1 MTKTAVLFL
10 GAGFVA
16 LVIVIAILVRT
27 GCPPPP
33 PPPPKSRVEIT
44 APKDTQ
50 VFKSLPGESEQ
61 QLGVLDEV
69 PLVLKVEVG
78 ASVILRY
85 KNKEKIFPSE
95 TWEDGKIIWH
105 PVPDPI
111 RPRLVSVSINA
122 VPWAKVFIKLP
133 KEQSF
138 IKPQREHFTIP
149 PDPTAKTPNVTPIRG
164 RLKVPVGTAIKLVYS
179 DKEKT
184 FGYEAWKTSK
194 TISHDFMEP

>member
-61 QLGVLDEV
+61 QL
-69 PLVLKVEVG
+69 
-78 ASVILRY
+78 R
-85 KNKEKIFPSE
+85 
-95 TWEDGKIIWH
+95 
-105 PVPDPI
+105 
-111 RPRLVSVSINA
+111 
-122 VPWAKVFIKLP
+122 
-133 KEQSF
+133 SF
-138 IKPQREHFTIP
+138 
-149 PDPTAKTPNVTPIRG
+149 G
-164 RLKVPVGTAIKLVYS
+164 
-179 DKEKT
+179 
-184 FGYEAWKTSK
+184 
-194 TISHDFMEP
+194 

>member
-16 LVIVIAILVRT
+16 VVIGIFVLIQIIDGNGDNPLPIR
-27 GCPPPP
+27 
-33 PPPPKSRVEIT
+33 SVEIT

-61 QLGVLDEV
+61 RLGVLGEV
-69 PLVLKVEVG
+69 QLVLKVKVG

-85 KNKEKIFPSE
+85 KNKEKTFPPE
-95 TWEDGKIIWH
+95 TWENGRIIWH
-105 PVPDPI
+105 PIPDPI
-111 RPRLVSVSINA
+111 RPRFVSVSINA

-133 KEQSF
+133 GTDRF
-138 IKPQREHFTIP
+138 IEP
-149 PDPTAKTPNVTPIRG
+149 PEKKSNVTPIRG
-164 RLKVPVGTAIKLVYS
+164 GLKVPIGTAIKLVYE

-194 TISHDFMEP
+194 TISHDFLKP